1 VEKSK
6 PKEKQLGKTYTV
18 AEIQSRVQRTIDSG
32 HPVIGSSAS
41 SGLLGAASEAGGAD
55 FIVLYSTGLSRV
67 MGQGTRIVGDA
78 NTITFDM
85 HEEVWAV
92 VEDTPII
99 AGLDA
104 NDPYNWDHRKLL
116 QRFKEV
122 GTTGVIHNPMI
133 GIYGAEYAQM
143 RTAAGQ
149 GFEREVEFTRVAVE
163 MGFYTMAY
171 TWTIEET
178 IAMTEAGTHCVIAHV
193 GGTGGGLESIPHK
206 TVEECVPLVNAITD
220 AARSVNPDVL
230 SLAHGGPFMDPES
243 VKNLYRYTDVM
254 GYVGASSIER
264 TPVEDTVMDLTRAY
278 KSVSLGRKS

>member
-1 VEKSK
+1 MV
-6 PKEKQLGKTYTV
+6 GKTFTV
-18 AEIQSRVQRTIDSG
+18 DEIKARVQRTIASG

-78 NTITFDM
+78 NQITYDM

-92 VEDTPII
+92 VDDTPII
-99 AGLDA
+99 VGLDA

-116 QRFKEV
+116 NRFKAI
-122 GTTGVIHNPMI
+122 GATGVIHNPMI
-133 GIYGAEYAQM
+133 GIYGAEYAQE
-143 RTAAGQ
+143 RTAIGH
-149 GFEREVEFTRVAVE
+149 GYEREVEFTELAVE

-171 TWTIEET
+171 TWTVEET
-178 IAMTEAGTHCVIAHV
+178 IAMTKAGTHCIIAHV

-206 TVEECVPLVNAITD
+206 TVEECVPLVNAIVE
-220 AARSVNPDVL
+220 AARSVDPDVL
-230 SLAHGGPFMDPES
+230 CLAHGGPFMDPES
-243 VKNLYRYTDVM
+243 VKNLYRYTDVL

-264 TPVEDTVMDLTRAY
+264 TPVETTVMELTKAF
-278 KSVSLGRKS
+278 KSVSLNSGR